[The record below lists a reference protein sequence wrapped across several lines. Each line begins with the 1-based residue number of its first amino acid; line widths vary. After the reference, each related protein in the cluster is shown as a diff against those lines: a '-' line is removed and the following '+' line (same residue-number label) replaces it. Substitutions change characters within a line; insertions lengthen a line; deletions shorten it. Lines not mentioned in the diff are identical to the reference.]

1 MPTEDLLPP
10 SRGRFYAVRF
20 KPGEDLLAGLRTF
33 VEARGLQ
40 AVSIVTAVG
49 SLKKAPLRLA
59 NTGVWETREGHFEIV
74 SLVGTIDPA
83 GEHLH
88 ISLSDR
94 HGVTVGAHFGPGSA
108 VYTTAEVVLVE
119 LEDYRFTREPCALSG
134 YDELI
139 VSPRDGG

>member
-1 MPTEDLLPP
+1 MSDNAILPP

-20 KPGEDLLAGLRTF
+20 KPGEDLLAGLRAF
-33 VEARGLQ
+33 VAERDLQ

-49 SLKKAPLRLA
+49 SLTKAPLRLA
-59 NTGVWETREGHFEIV
+59 NTGVWETRQGHFEIV
-74 SLVGTIDPA
+74 SLVGTIDAA
-83 GEHLH
+83 GEHIH

-119 LEDYRFTREPCALSG
+119 LEDYRFSRESCALSG

-139 VSPRDGG
+139 VASRDSR

>member
-1 MPTEDLLPP
+1 MSENTFLPP

-20 KPGEDLLAGLRTF
+20 KPGEDLLAGLRAF
-33 VEARGLQ
+33 VAERDLK

-74 SLVGTIDPA
+74 SLVGTIDPL

-119 LEDYRFTREPCALSG
+119 LEDYNFTREPCALSG

-139 VSPRDGG
+139 ISSRDSQ